1 MKTKETGKMP
11 LVKIKDKFQVTIPAS
26 IRNAIE
32 LDIGDLLEAEVRE
45 DRILLI
51 PKTVTDRK
59 AMLKKFRKVFSE
71 TNPDSSFA
79 DKSEKELMKIATE
92 AVKETRTAKRSKK

>member
-1 MKTKETGKMP
+1 MS

-26 IRNAIE
+26 IRRTIE
-32 LDIGDLLEAEVRE
+32 LDIGDFLEAEVRE
-45 DRILLI
+45 EGILLI

-59 AMLKKFRKVFSE
+59 AMLNKFRKVFS
-71 TNPDSSFA
+71 TANPDSSFT

-92 AVKETRTAKRSKK
+92 AVKETRTKRNSKK